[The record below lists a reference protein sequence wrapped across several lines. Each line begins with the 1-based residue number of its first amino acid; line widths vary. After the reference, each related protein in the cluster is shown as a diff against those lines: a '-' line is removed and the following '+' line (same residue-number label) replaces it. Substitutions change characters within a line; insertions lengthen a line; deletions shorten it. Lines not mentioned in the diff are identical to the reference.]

1 MNVMHPPFVHFVVA
15 LPLVALFSQFTYMV
29 TKDKAY
35 SKAATRIIGFALL
48 VSLFAVLSGLS
59 DAEKIMDGHTILQDG
74 VNAILQDGVNVLNNH
89 KILGF
94 VVVAI
99 LFVTTLTKW
108 FALSKNSSRLEY
120 LSIALIF
127 IVLMTSL
134 YQGRS
139 GGSLVYKYAGGIDNQ
154 VITQRV
160 NEQKKN

>member
-15 LPLVALFSQFTYMV
+15 LPVVALFSQFTYMV

-35 SKAATRIIGFALL
+35 SKAATRIIAFALL

-59 DAEKIMDGHTILQDG
+59 DAEKVMDANKILQE
-74 VNAILQDGVNVLNNH
+74 GVNVLNNH
-89 KILGF
+89 KIFGF

-99 LFVTTLTKW
+99 LFVTTVTKW

-120 LSIALIF
+120 LSIALI
-127 IVLMTSL
+127 ILASMTSL
-134 YQGRS
+134 YQGKN
-139 GGSLVYKYAGGIDNQ
+139 GGSIVYQYSGGIDNQ
-154 VITQRV
+154 VIVKRV

>member
-15 LPLVALFSQFTYMV
+15 LPVVALFSQFTYMV

-35 SKAATRIIGFALL
+35 SKAATRIIAFALL

-59 DAEKIMDGHTILQDG
+59 DAEKVVDANRILQE
-74 VNAILQDGVNVLNNH
+74 GVNVLNNH
-89 KILGF
+89 KIFGF

-120 LSIALIF
+120 LSIALI
-127 IVLMTSL
+127 ILASMTSL

-139 GGSLVYKYAGGIDNQ
+139 GGSLVYQYAGGIDNQ